1 MKKTHVKAVNLTKA
15 YQGKLALYD
24 VSFEV
29 LPGRV
34 TAFLGPNGS
43 GKSTTLRVLL
53 GLENATEGIAL
64 IDGVPYGK
72 LKNPILRVGAML
84 DARNAHP
91 GRTAFS
97 HLRAIA
103 LTHGISKARVR
114 EVLALVG
121 LEGVAKKRV
130 GGFSLGMQQ
139 RLGIASALIGDPDLL
154 IFDEPLNGLDINGI
168 RWFRAL
174 VADLAAQG
182 KTVFLSSHM
191 LSEVEKVADHLVILG
206 KGQILAACSLAEFAA
221 NAPKDTDTLEDA
233 YLALVESSV
242 EYLAEID

>member
-1 MKKTHVKAVNLTKA
+1 MIQISGLTKD
-15 YQGKLALYD
+15 YSGKLALYN
-24 VSFEV
+24 VSFDV

-43 GKSTTLRVLL
+43 GKSTTLRILL
-53 GLENATEGIAL
+53 GLETASEGTAL
-64 IDGVPYGK
+64 IDGVPYSK
-72 LKNPILRVGAML
+72 LKNPIMRVGAML
-84 DARNAHP
+84 DSRNAHA

-97 HLRAIA
+97 HLRSIAI
-103 LTHGISKARVR
+103 THGISKARVH

-139 RLGIASALIGDPDLL
+139 RLGIAGALLGDPELL

-168 RWFRAL
+168 RWFRAF
-174 VADLAAQG
+174 VADLVAQG

-191 LSEVEKVADHLVILG
+191 LSEVEKVADDLVILG
-206 KGQILAACSLAEFAA
+206 KGQILVACSLAEFAE
-221 NAPKDTDTLEDA
+221 NAPKDADGLEDA

-242 EYLAEID
+242 EFLAEID